1 MEQTIQTAHGS
12 FAKGVLGRTG
22 LSVGRL
28 GLAASYGAPPAAF
41 EEAFERGCNY
51 FYIGSGRR
59 RANMKTAIRNICE
72 NGHRE
77 HLVVAVQTY
86 ARFGLL
92 TETLFRR
99 NLRSMGLAHADIL
112 MLGWHNRRPAQRL
125 MDMALRL
132 KQNGLCR
139 FIGMSG
145 HSRGLFVQLTKEGV
159 FDLFHVRYNAAHRGA
174 ETETFPFLKGDS
186 RPGVVSYTATRWG
199 HLLKSEKM
207 PEGEPPLRASDC
219 YRFAMSHP
227 AVDVCLCGPS
237 NMEQMREALTAL
249 DLGPLSEA
257 EMERA
262 RRVGDHVHR
271 HGGGFF

>member
-12 FAKGVLGRTG
+12 FTKGVLGRTG

-59 RANMKTAIRNICE
+59 RANMKTAIRNICK

-77 HLVVAVQTY
+77 RLVAAVQTY

-92 TETLFRR
+92 TGTLFKN

-132 KQNGLCR
+132 KQKGLCR

-145 HSRGLFVQLTKEGV
+145 HSRELFARLAKEGV
-159 FDLFHVRYNAAHRGA
+159 FDLFHIRYNAAHRGA

-199 HLLKSEKM
+199 HLLNSEKM
-207 PEGEPPLRASDC
+207 PAGEPPLRASDC

-237 NMEQMREALTAL
+237 NIEQMREALTAL
-249 DLGPLSEA
+249 DSGPLSET
-257 EMERA
+257 EMERI
-262 RRVGDHVHR
+262 RRVGDHVHN